1 MPQPVTHVSSHLEA
15 EVTAVAEIVLS
26 VAVAYGVEEET
37 LTVSVDGSPVA
48 VEEVLAPHGT
58 RLHVLR
64 DVPVGA
70 LVVMTTGPPSLRGMV
85 LRRSRPRRTPQ
96 TRWSAS
102 PICAPAVTPSRTRSV
117 PSRWPSSTGLPGRR
131 CWTR

>member
-64 DVPVGA
+64 DVAPGS
-70 LVVMTTGPPSLRGMV
+70 LVVDYRASVPDGHSPGPVSTEQVAADPLERITY
-85 LRRSRPRRTPQ
+85 LRPR
-96 TRWSAS
+96 AD
-102 PICAPAVTPSRTRSV
+102 TPSRTRSRTWRRPASTV
-117 PSRWPSSTGLPGRR
+117 WTGRTSSMR
-131 CWTR
+131 